1 MTVMTRERSRP
12 LDHLPTVRG
21 RYSKDVSLANITWF
35 RVGGRADV
43 MFRPADPADL
53 ADFLAKK
60 PRDVPI
66 TVLGVGSNVLIRDG
80 GIRGVVVRLGRGFVG
95 IDISG
100 DRARAGAGA
109 LDVNIAETCA
119 AAGIEGLE
127 FLCGVPG
134 TLGGAL
140 RMNAGAYGR
149 EIVDVVVTATAVD
162 GRGAVH
168 ELSPAQLDLGYRRSG
183 VPADWIFVE
192 AVLQG
197 RTSDATTIA
206 ERMAAIRAARE
217 ASQPIRTRTGGSTFA
232 NPAGPGDGEK
242 AWRLIERAGC
252 RGLRIGGAALSE
264 KHCNF
269 LINTGD
275 ATAAEIERLG
285 EEVRR
290 RVVAT
295 TGIDLRWEIQRLG
308 EAEAPGSGELGHS
321 GELGRSGEPGP

>member
-1 MTVMTRERSRP
+1 MRARSRL
-12 LDHLPTVRG
+12 LDRLPAVRG
-21 RYSKDVSLANITWF
+21 RYSVDVALANITWF
-35 RVGGRADV
+35 RVGGRAEV
-43 MFRPADPADL
+43 MFRPADLADL
-53 ADFLAKK
+53 ADFLGKK
-60 PRDVPI
+60 PRGVPV

-95 IDISG
+95 IAIARG
-100 DRARAGAGA
+100 RVRAGAGA
-109 LDVNIAETCA
+109 LDANIAETCA
-119 AAGIEGLE
+119 AAGVEGLE

-149 EIVDVVVTATAVD
+149 EIVDVVVAATAVD
-162 GRGAVH
+162 GGGAVH

-197 RTSDATTIA
+197 RVGDAMTIA
-206 ERMAAIRAARE
+206 ERMATIRVARE

-232 NPAGPGDGEK
+232 NPGGPGAGEK
-242 AWRLIERAGC
+242 AWELIERAGC
-252 RGLRIGGAALSE
+252 RGLRVGGAAVSD

-269 LINTGD
+269 LVNTGA
-275 ATAAEIERLG
+275 ATAADIERLG

-308 EAEAPGSGELGHS
+308 EAEAPGGGES
-321 GELGRSGEPGP
+321 RP